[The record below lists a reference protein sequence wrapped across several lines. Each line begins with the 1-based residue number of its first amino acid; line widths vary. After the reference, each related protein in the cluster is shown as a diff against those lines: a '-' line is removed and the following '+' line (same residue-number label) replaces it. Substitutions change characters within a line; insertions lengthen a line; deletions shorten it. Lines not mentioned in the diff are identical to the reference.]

1 MLLVKIKTHSYT
13 IANAAIWLA
22 TLLAIYFSIDIEL
35 RQVTWQGGVFRNE
48 HKFVFIK
55 TSLQKM
61 HFYVCVNL
69 THSVSKPAILLN
81 ILRLFY
87 TSYVLNN
94 VYSISWVKLTLCVE

>member
-1 MLLVKIKTHSYT
+1 MMQK
-13 IANAAIWLA
+13 N
-22 TLLAIYFSIDIEL
+22 
-35 RQVTWQGGVFRNE
+35 RQIRAYSLYPFESFGGPFL
-48 HKFVFIK
+48 HKQ
-55 TSLQKM
+55 TCALQKM